1 LPEPIE
7 EKKQS
12 LIQESSVD
20 LERVIQ
26 TKTLLGSFFGE
37 VFLVYVGH
45 EILNKVWELSS
56 FTTPEDTGVSTI
68 ILMSNGSRKN
78 KYVKAH

>member
-1 LPEPIE
+1 M
-7 EKKQS
+7 
-12 LIQESSVD
+12 D
-20 LERVIQ
+20 LERVVQ
-26 TKTLLGSFFGE
+26 AKTLLGSFVSE

-45 EILNKVWELSS
+45 EILNKAEELPS

-68 ILMSNGSRKN
+68 TLMSNGSRKN